1 MTILPLVRFYLR
13 RYRALF
19 LAVLLLALL
28 HEATFLFLFQ
38 FWKKHA
44 QFSDWIVS
52 ILPGRIREGMGIPI
66 HDLTD
71 PRTYKALVMMRPDA
85 RALPLVFG
93 IALGTDVIAGESG
106 RGTAD
111 LLFTHPVRRA
121 AAVFAGAIA
130 MLVHLAALGAT
141 MLLGYALLSRLLPMG
156 PRQPS
161 IAAAAPSIALAMA
174 GSAAIGAT
182 AFLMGSLCAR
192 RGRAIG
198 LTLVLVLVPMVLDF
212 MGIFTSALT
221 HVARLF
227 PEHYYRPHAVLLGM
241 PEPSLGACLAPLAAI
256 GVSAIAL
263 AALLAE
269 RRDL

>member
-1 MTILPLVRFYLR
+1 MTILTLVRFHLR
-13 RYRALF
+13 RHRVLF

-71 PRTYKALVMMRPDA
+71 PRTYRALVMMRPDA
-85 RALPLVFG
+85 RALGLVFG
-93 IALGTDVIAGESG
+93 IALGTDVIAGEAG
-106 RGTAD
+106 RGTGD

-121 AAVFAGAIA
+121 AAVVAGAIA

-141 MLLGYALLSRLLPMG
+141 MLLGYAILSRVFPMG
-156 PRQPS
+156 ERQPS
-161 IAAAAPSIALAMA
+161 IAASAPSIALAMA

-198 LTLVLVLVPMVLDF
+198 LSLVLVLVPMVLDF
-212 MGIFTSALT
+212 MGIFTSTLT

-227 PEHYYRPHAVLLGM
+227 PEHYYRPHTVLLGIE
-241 PEPSLGACLAPLAAI
+241 EPSLLSCLAALGAI
-256 GVSAIAL
+256 GTGAIAL
-263 AALLAE
+263 AAYVAE

>member
-1 MTILPLVRFYLR
+1 VTTLTLVRFQLR

-19 LAVLLLALL
+19 VAVLCLALV

-85 RALPLVFG
+85 RALGLVFG
-93 IALGTDVIAGESG
+93 IALGTDVIAGEAG

-111 LLFTHPVRRA
+111 LLFAHPVRRA
-121 AAVFAGAIA
+121 TAVLAGALA

-141 MLLGYALLSRLLPMG
+141 MLAGYALLSRLFPMG
-156 PRQPS
+156 DRQPS
-161 IAAAAPSIALAMA
+161 VAAAAPSVALAMA

-182 AFLMGSLCAR
+182 AFLMGSLCAT

-198 LTLVLVLVPMVLDF
+198 WTLVFVLVPMVLDF

-221 HVARLF
+221 GVARLF
-227 PEHYYRPHAVLLGM
+227 PEHYYRPHTVLLGIA
-241 PEPSLGACLAPLAAI
+241 EPSLPSCLAALAVI
-256 GVSAIAL
+256 GAAAIAL
-263 AALLAE
+263 SAHLAE